1 MGLAVGCPDADF
13 VAVRNL
19 KQLPILRRDEPDALR
34 RILEVAVEGL
44 LDIAV
49 GIQVIHAGGGVEPQQ
64 VGVLLRV
71 YPDAVVT
78 AVGTVAALR
87 MLVAVRP
94 QFAPRGQDA
103 AVGRIGPQG
112 VDCMVQLGLELRR
125 VAGLIVI
132 NPRGTELLSAAEV
145 SPQVADAPGL
155 SDKLPALCVSVFVLC
170 GGHRSDSQ
178 IHGENT
184 S

>member
-87 MLVAVRP
+87 MLVAVRGHP
-94 QFAPRGQDA
+94 SPRGKDA
-103 AVGRIGPQG
+103 VAVLVEPQG
-112 VDCMVQLGLELRR
+112 VDYLTKLGFELRC
-125 VAGLIVI
+125 VAVLLVRPPGQM
-132 NPRGTELLSAAEV
+132 ELLAVTEV
-145 SPQVADAPGL
+145 GSQVADAPAL
-155 SDKLPALCVSVFVLC
+155 TDELPALGIGVFAFC
-170 GGHRSDSQ
+170 GGQGSDSQ
-178 IHGENT
+178 AH
-184 S
+184 